1 MTLYLVHFGTMKGLR
16 KEESG
21 KLVLA
26 RLSCTLT
33 GYMNLG
39 K

>member
-1 MTLYLVHFGTMKGLR
+1 MTLYLVHFVMMKGMR

-21 KLVLA
+21 ELVLA
-26 RLSCTLT
+26 RLSCALT
-33 GYMNLG
+33 GYMTLG